1 MGWMFNRTGLIRVD
15 PGTADPEALELQA
28 IELGA
33 DDVQLEDGG
42 VEVYVA
48 PERLESLREALSDAE
63 IQVESAEVTMLPS
76 NTVEVDP
83 KNAPAVV
90 RLLEALEEQDDV
102 REVYCNAVL
111 PDDVLAEV

>member
-1 MGWMFNRTGLIRVD
+1 LL
-15 PGTADPEALELQA
+15 ALQA

-33 DDVQLEDGG
+33 DDVQMAEDG

-48 PERLESLREALSDAE
+48 PERLEALRQALEHAKIE
-63 IQVESAEVTMLPS
+63 VETAEVTMLPS
-76 NTVEVDP
+76 NTVEVDA

-90 RLLEALEEQDDV
+90 RLLEALDEDDDV
-102 REVYCNAVL
+102 REVHCNAVL